1 MSLSDIY
8 KTVFKKAIFY
18 KGKPNQINIADG
30 SDLRLFTILTSGI
43 FATKEMSEMC
53 KKWGVAQGLS
63 KLKIIC
69 FDSVLQLPRGR
80 EWVDQVRN
88 RPINLNGMNEE
99 KFEKLSLSVWEC
111 WLLHDLLFHSVLLMV
126 LSRQISNNI
135 RSKDKYFLKIAPG
148 NKCWNIHPKY

>member
-53 KKWGVAQGLS
+53 KK
-63 KLKIIC
+63 
-69 FDSVLQLPRGR
+69 
-80 EWVDQVRN
+80 
-88 RPINLNGMNEE
+88 
-99 KFEKLSLSVWEC
+99 
-111 WLLHDLLFHSVLLMV
+111 
-126 LSRQISNNI
+126 
-135 RSKDKYFLKIAPG
+135 
-148 NKCWNIHPKY
+148 

>member
-99 KFEKLSLSVWEC
+99 KFESYPFQFENVDSCMIFVSQCTLDGV
-111 WLLHDLLFHSVLLMV
+111 
-126 LSRQISNNI
+126 ISP
-135 RSKDKYFLKIAPG
+135 DQ
-148 NKCWNIHPKY
+148 

>member
-88 RPINLNGMNEE
+88 RSINPNGMNEE

-111 WLLHDLLFHSVLLMV
+111 WLLHDLCFTVYSWWCYLARSVT
-126 LSRQISNNI
+126 ISDQKTNI
-135 RSKDKYFLKIAPG
+135 S
-148 NKCWNIHPKY
+148 